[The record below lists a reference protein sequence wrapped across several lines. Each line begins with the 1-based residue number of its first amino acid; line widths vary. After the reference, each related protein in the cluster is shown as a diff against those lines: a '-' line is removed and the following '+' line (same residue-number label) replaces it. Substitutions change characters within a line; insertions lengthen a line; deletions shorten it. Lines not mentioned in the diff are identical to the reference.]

1 MHGCAEVRELKL
13 PLVLHGDIYPK
24 SSTFDD
30 VEVPD
35 SPWAIEGAAGDTVWH
50 RVPSEDSGF
59 HWNGRDIGNISD
71 TSLVTPP
78 LDAVAAQ
85 PLDISGL
92 APSSVTL
99 SATVTKQG
107 LYGATKPYHASQ
119 IPVAFVLFETK
130 VTHCSGQPHRSLA
143 CSHGGRVL
151 SSSSSPLF
159 SISVVTEP
167 LTEWSSRWGLAVVLA
182 PDSVGLPGFVFG
194 APTRSV
200 CRLVHRRGGRPNV
213 SDPPP
218 AASPPPL
225 CASSRR
231 ISAGARDLSPHTLH
245 RAEPPE
251 TARAPVCELLS
262 SSVVA

>member
-1 MHGCAEVRELKL
+1 
-13 PLVLHGDIYPK
+13 
-24 SSTFDD
+24 
-30 VEVPD
+30 
-35 SPWAIEGAAGDTVWH
+35 
-50 RVPSEDSGF
+50 
-59 HWNGRDIGNISD
+59 
-71 TSLVTPP
+71 VTE
-78 LDAVAAQ
+78 AR
-85 PLDISGL
+85 
-92 APSSVTL
+92 
-99 SATVTKQG
+99 TVTKQG

-130 VTHCSGQPHRSLA
+130 VTHRSGQPYRSLA

-151 SSSSSPLF
+151 SSSSSPIF

-218 AASPPPL
+218 AASFPPL

-262 SSVVA
+262 PSVVA